1 MLSPTDGEK
10 NRGFF
15 DCHNSLVAVYKSDWN
30 VHGQAGKTLR
40 KL

>member
-1 MLSPTDGEK
+1 MFSPTDGEK
-10 NRGFF
+10 NRGFLG
-15 DCHNSLVAVYKSDWN
+15 CHNSLVAVYKSDWN